1 MAKCQNYTFDGVFR
15 YKSSSMLIHLYKGWA
30 LAHGWMTRLILL
42 HKGVLGHFMPKITK
56 KACFL
61 GFPSRKF
68 IFHDR
73 NLKLAINVFKRM
85 LLILELVVI
94 E

>member
-1 MAKCQNYTFDGVFR
+1 
-15 YKSSSMLIHLYKGWA
+15 MLIHLYKGWA
-30 LAHGWMTRLILL
+30 LAHRWMTRLILL
-42 HKGVLGHFMPKITK
+42 HKGVLGHFMQKITK
-56 KACFL
+56 KACFF

-73 NLKLAINVFKRM
+73 NLKLALNVFKRM